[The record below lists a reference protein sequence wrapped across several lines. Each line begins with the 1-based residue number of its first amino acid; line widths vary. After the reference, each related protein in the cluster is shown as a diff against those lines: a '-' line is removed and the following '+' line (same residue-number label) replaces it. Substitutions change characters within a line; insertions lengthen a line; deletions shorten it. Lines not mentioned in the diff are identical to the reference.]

1 MPSKHSK
8 NNSVRNLWQLSIC
21 SSHKLNTKLIS
32 IMVFFFFQEAT
43 HFRYHEKV
51 QAGVGSITQR
61 LGTDSQQPFGHCCL
75 SLAPVEDAVMTP
87 SGHIYEREVIL
98 EYLLKKTKEL
108 KKQAK
113 DFEKQEQQ
121 QVSEQRQ
128 KELAATDAL
137 VDKFVETV
145 EGVETVVK
153 RKASE
158 LESKNR

>member
-1 MPSKHSK
+1 
-8 NNSVRNLWQLSIC
+8 
-21 SSHKLNTKLIS
+21 
-32 IMVFFFFQEAT
+32 
-43 HFRYHEKV
+43 
-51 QAGVGSITQR
+51 
-61 LGTDSQQPFGHCCL
+61 
-75 SLAPVEDAVMTP
+75 MTP